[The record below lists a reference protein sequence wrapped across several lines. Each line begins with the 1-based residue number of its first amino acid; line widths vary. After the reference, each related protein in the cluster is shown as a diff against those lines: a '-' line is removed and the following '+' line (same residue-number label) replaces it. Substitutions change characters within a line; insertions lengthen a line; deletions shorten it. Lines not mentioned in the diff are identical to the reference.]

1 MNTKKIKIS
10 AIVEIEENAF
20 KDLITSDNIELEA
33 KFKTKQN
40 DADYSVYYEQPEIQ
54 NVSDLTIKNAESE
67 SKSNIA
73 SNYDGSIQTEKKEIE
88 TYTVGEII
96 NILSRFPKDYEFLCC
111 GESDYALWVDH
122 DSQMVSVDRGK
133 FIDQMMEDIKNNIY
147 SFKID

>member
-20 KDLITSDNIELEA
+20 KDLIASDNIELEA
-33 KFKTKQN
+33 RFKTKQN
-40 DADYSVYYEQPEIQ
+40 DTDYSVYYEQPEIQ
-54 NVSDLTIKNAESE
+54 NVSDLTIKNAES
-67 SKSNIA
+67 KSNIA
-73 SNYDGSIQTEKKEIE
+73 SNYDGSIQIEKKEIE

-122 DSQMVSVDRGK
+122 DSQMVSIDREK
-133 FIDQMMEDIKNNIY
+133 FIDQMMEDIKNNVY

>member
-40 DADYSVYYEQPEIQ
+40 DTDYSVYYEHPEIQ
-54 NVSDLTIKNAESE
+54 NVSDLTIKNAES
-67 SKSNIA
+67 NVA
-73 SNYDGSIQTEKKEIE
+73 SNYDGSIQIEKKEIE

-96 NILSRFPKDYEFLCC
+96 DILSRFPRDYEFLCC

-122 DSQMVSVDRGK
+122 NSQMVSVDRGK
-133 FIDQMMEDIKNNIY
+133 FIDQMMEDIKNNMY
-147 SFKID
+147 SFKIN